1 MNPIQEYFFRIEEPQ
16 RSTLLYLRE
25 IILESDLENIT
36 ETLSF
41 GLPFIKYKKK
51 MLCYFYYSKK
61 YKKHYLSFYHG
72 DRLNYPELISEGRK
86 KFKILL
92 IEENEDLP
100 IDFILKIL
108 EEIKQYI
115 KS

>member
-1 MNPIQEYFFRIEEPQ
+1 MNPIQEYFYRIEEPE
-16 RSTLLYLRE
+16 RSTLLFLRNA
-25 IILESDLENIT
+25 ILDSDRENIT

-72 DRLNYPELISEGRK
+72 DKLDYPELIQDGRK

-92 IEENEDLP
+92 IDVEEDLP
-100 IDFILKIL
+100 VKFILSL
-108 EEIKQYI
+108 LDEIKPYI
-115 KS
+115 K